1 MLTVISGHISK
12 LPFCV
17 VFATFWAPK
26 AGLLNRAPAR
36 KIENVAKAAVE
47 IADLKPNDKRTLVL
61 M

>member
-1 MLTVISGHISK
+1 
-12 LPFCV
+12 

-47 IADLKPNDKRTLVL
+47 IADLNPSDKRTLVL